1 MKGRDL
7 EEVVGAKRA
16 RVGPW
21 GRRHLTKELSTLT
34 RYSVLLSNPA
44 SHKKDFGDRAQY
56 VGASSRSPS
65 HSH

>member
-1 MKGRDL
+1 MKGRGL

-16 RVGPW
+16 GVGPW

-44 SHKKDFGDRAQY
+44 SHKKDFGDRAQ
-56 VGASSRSPS
+56 
-65 HSH
+65 